1 MRSSDEI
8 MAERLLTG
16 GKMLAKACPDCG
28 CPLFEIKGD
37 TTCVVCAE
45 QRGGAREPV
54 LQTAESASPA
64 AVGVPVPAAA
74 VEAGALSDEL
84 EIALVQLAKR
94 LRDEPDPQRC
104 IALVQCIRAGV
115 ETLAL
120 LRH

>member
-1 MRSSDEI
+1 MRSPDEI

-28 CPLFEIKGD
+28 CPLFEIKGE

-45 QRGGAREPV
+45 QRAGKEEPV
-54 LQTAESASPA
+54 QQLEPVAPA
-64 AVGVPVPAAA
+64 ARGTAAAA
-74 VEAGALSDEL
+74 VEAGALHGEL
-84 EIALVQLAKR
+84 EGALVQLAKR

-104 IALVQCIRAGV
+104 ITLVECIRAGI
-115 ETLAL
+115 EALAL